1 MTHRSAAGPGSAR
14 AGRAA
19 GGGGAAVRTAVL
31 ATLIAL
37 AVAACT
43 ATGASPSPTV
53 EPTAELASP
62 LVATPGGSP
71 AAPSGT
77 PGRTTTAWGE
87 IWDALPASFPLPAGA
102 SPADLPEGPFSGTY
116 TTSAAAAA
124 TADAIVSGLAAR
136 GYRPVDRSGPTE
148 AGGVTIDATGSA
160 AGCRVRV
167 NVVPLGGLTAIEVL
181 YGTACPIR

>member
-1 MTHRSAAGPGSAR
+1 MAKCSPSANSVSNSAPLSDTSAR
-14 AGRAA
+14 SKIDRKIDEQ
-19 GGGGAAVRTAVL
+19 R
-31 ATLIAL
+31 
-37 AVAACT
+37 
-43 ATGASPSPTV
+43 
-53 EPTAELASP
+53 
-62 LVATPGGSP
+62 
-71 AAPSGT
+71 
-77 PGRTTTAWGE
+77 WGE